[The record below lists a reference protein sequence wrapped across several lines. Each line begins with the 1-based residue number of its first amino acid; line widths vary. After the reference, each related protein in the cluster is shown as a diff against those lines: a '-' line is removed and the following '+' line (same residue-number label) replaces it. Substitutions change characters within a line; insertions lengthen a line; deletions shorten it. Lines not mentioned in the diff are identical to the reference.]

1 MQDEILHLLETLEG
15 RSFTHLLQATGSGN
29 GGGTRMNDEIWP
41 GENCV
46 YMIATDA
53 GKAGEIKK
61 WIRRYR
67 EASLREGMKLFV
79 LPLTEVI

>member
-1 MQDEILHLLETLEG
+1 
-15 RSFTHLLQATGSGN
+15 
-29 GGGTRMNDEIWP
+29 MNDEIWP